1 MVLVLEIII
10 PIFGFIGLGYLM
22 ARTPLLSAEGT
33 KGLSQ
38 FVFFCAI
45 PALLFRAG
53 VRLFAEGA
61 EPVEPGLL
69 IAFFGGGLGI
79 QLSVLL
85 WLWFVRKRP
94 LAEATMAGLCA
105 AFTNTVMLGLPL
117 SFALFGDRGLLLTS
131 SVIAVNG
138 LVYYTL
144 TTTLIELGQGSGGS
158 PIRNVVSGLAA
169 LVKNPIL
176 LGMVIGLAWG
186 FAGIPI
192 PGPAAKMIDLLAA
205 AAPPVAL
212 FALGASLVQFRLAGD
227 LVEAVWITAIK
238 LLVSPALVGAIG
250 YYLIGLRGDTLALAI
265 ILASTPVGVNPF
277 LIATRYGVYVQRC
290 GSAVLITTALSVISI
305 SVLIALL
312 APGGN
317 PP

>member
-131 SVIAVNG
+131 G
-138 LVYYTL
+138 LPSTV
-144 TTTLIELGQGSGGS
+144 E
-158 PIRNVVSGLAA
+158 VSDFSLR
-169 LVKNPIL
+169 
-176 LGMVIGLAWG
+176 
-186 FAGIPI
+186 
-192 PGPAAKMIDLLAA
+192 PA
-205 AAPPVAL
+205 
-212 FALGASLVQFRLAGD
+212 F
-227 LVEAVWITAIK
+227 
-238 LLVSPALVGAIG
+238 
-250 YYLIGLRGDTLALAI
+250 LAL
-265 ILASTPVGVNPF
+265 LDHV
-277 LIATRYGVYVQRC
+277 
-290 GSAVLITTALSVISI
+290 
-305 SVLIALL
+305 
-312 APGGN
+312 
-317 PP
+317 

>member
-22 ARTPLLSAEGT
+22 ARTPLLTAEGT

-38 FVFFCAI
+38 FVFYVAI

-53 VRLFAEGA
+53 TRLFSDGA
-61 EPVEPGLL
+61 EPLEPGLL
-69 IAFFGGGLGI
+69 AAFFGGGLSI
-79 QLSVLL
+79 QLGVML
-85 WLWFVRKRP
+85 WLWLGRRRP
-94 LAEATMAGLCA
+94 LPEATMAGLCS

-117 SFALFGDRGLLLTS
+117 SYALFGDRGLLLTS
-131 SVIAVNG
+131 SIIAVNG
-138 LVYYTL
+138 LLYYSL
-144 TTTLIELGQGSGGS
+144 TTTLIELGQGQGGS
-158 PIRNVVSGLAA
+158 PWRNVAGGLAA
-169 LVKNPIL
+169 LIKNPIL
-176 LGMVIGLAWG
+176 LGMAIGLAWG

-227 LVEAVWITAIK
+227 LVEAAWVTAIK
-238 LLVSPALVGAIG
+238 LLVSPALVGGIG
-250 YYLIGLRGDTLALAI
+250 YFLAGLEGDTLALAI

-277 LIATRYGVYVQRC
+277 LIASRYSVYVQRC
-290 GSAVLITTALSVISI
+290 GSAILITSALSVVTIGA
-305 SVLIALL
+305 LIALL
-312 APGGN
+312 APGAI